1 VLSPDTAVLAP
12 VVASSAGRRFESD
25 RREDVSLHTVL
36 PSRRLAAL
44 LSAVCFCS
52 GFSSLVYQVAWQR
65 LLTIHYGIGAI
76 SIALIV
82 SVFMLGLGLGS
93 LIGGRLAER
102 VREPYL
108 LYASIEGALG
118 LSGLL
123 SLPLILWLGRISA
136 DYTPAASFAW
146 LFALLVVSTLP
157 MGTTLPLLTTMYTRG
172 TGDFIRRLS
181 HLYFLNTL
189 GAAAGAIVT
198 GYVLVSLVG
207 LDGCVYVAAGINVVL
222 AAAILQ
228 ARRMAQHAPA
238 AVPLD
243 PPAPESTLSLGRL
256 AYVLVFVTG
265 MVAIGYE
272 IVWYRVIGVLVKDSP
287 YAFASVLAVYLLG
300 VAMGSRWV
308 HRFLERRPGAFH
320 TDVFFTLQFLIGVA
334 TLATFAGYYY
344 LTRYPPVAALTR
356 LSFAADLH
364 PSLALVTW
372 RQGLPGL
379 ADLFLLV
386 DVFVWPMAFMFVPTV
401 LMGASFPLISSLALR
416 HRSCEGAAVGTTLGF
431 SVLGNVAGGLITA
444 LVLLPAI
451 GTELTVLGFGAI
463 GLLFGMAPTTA
474 NGSWLPALPRR
485 IGVLA
490 LVILAVVIFPR
501 RGALYAEMHVPPF
514 TPRSAQFEEGRD
526 AVVMTY
532 EAGDRM
538 RNFINGQGHGY
549 RPGELFL
556 AEAIE
561 ALSAA
566 PSPRK
571 VLVVGFGAG
580 SIAEAALGSP
590 EVEQVTI
597 VELCGSVIRNLRKF
611 PGLAATLE
619 DARVRVVIDDGRR
632 LLLRND
638 ERFDL
643 ILMDPVRTTTAYA
656 NNLHSRQFFALAAAR
671 LAEGGVLMVG
681 GIGNGAIVP
690 RTLLAVF
697 AHVRAYPEFSV
708 ASQRP
713 LIRNHDRRNRLLAAY
728 PEATRARILELAQD
742 SLEGEAL
749 EAATAGAPINEDW
762 RPVTEYYLGLQLRQW
777 RERTGSR

>member
-1 VLSPDTAVLAP
+1 MTDRRDHVSPD
-12 VVASSAGRRFESD
+12 
-25 RREDVSLHTVL
+25 TVL

-52 GFSSLVYQVAWQR
+52 GFSGLVYQVAWQR
-65 LLTIHYGIGAI
+65 LLTIYVGVGAT

-82 SVFMLGLGLGS
+82 SVYMFGLGLGS
-93 LIGGRLAER
+93 LIGSRLAGR
-102 VREPYL
+102 AREPYR
-108 LYASIEGALG
+108 LYAAVEGALG
-118 LSGLL
+118 ISGLV
-123 SLPLILWLGRISA
+123 SLPLILWFGRSSV

-146 LFALLVVSTLP
+146 LFALLAVPTFL
-157 MGTTLPLLTTMYTRG
+157 MGVTLPLLTTMYARG
-172 TGDFIRRLS
+172 TGEFIRRVS

-198 GYVLVSLVG
+198 GYLLVSLVG

-228 ARRMAQHAPA
+228 ARRMAQHADA
-238 AVPLD
+238 AVPPD
-243 PPAPESTLSLGRL
+243 PPAPKPALALGRL
-256 AYVLVFVTG
+256 PYPLVFVTG

-287 YAFASVLAVYLLG
+287 YAFASVLGVYLFG
-300 VAMGSRWV
+300 VALGSRWV
-308 HRFLERRPGAFH
+308 HRFLVRRPGVSH
-320 TDVFFTLQFLIGVA
+320 RDVFFTLQFLIGVA

-344 LTRYPPVAALTR
+344 LTRYTPVEALTR
-356 LSFAADLH
+356 LSFATDLH
-364 PSLALVTW
+364 PSLAPVAR
-372 RQGLPGL
+372 RQGLPSV

-401 LMGASFPLISSLALR
+401 FMGASFPLISSLALR
-416 HRSCEGAAVGTTLGF
+416 RRGGEGAAVGTTLGF

-451 GTELTVLGFGAI
+451 GTEMTVLCFGVL
-463 GLLFGMAPTTA
+463 GLLCGMAPLTA
-474 NGSWLPALPRR
+474 HGSRLPVSVRR
-485 IGVLA
+485 AGVLA
-490 LVILAVVIFPR
+490 LVILAVVVFPR
-501 RGALYAEMHVPPF
+501 RGALYTEMHVPPF

-526 AVVMTY
+526 AIVMTY

-556 AEAIE
+556 AEAVE

-566 PSPRK
+566 PSPRQ

-580 SIAEAALGSP
+580 SITEAALGSTD
-590 EVEQVTI
+590 VERVTI

-611 PGLAATLE
+611 PGLAATME

-632 LLLRND
+632 VLLQHD

-656 NNLHSRQFFALAAAR
+656 NNLHSREFFALAAAR

-681 GIGNGAIVP
+681 GIGDGAIVP

-697 AHVRAYPEFSV
+697 AHVRAYPEFSL
-708 ASQRP
+708 ASQSP
-713 LIRNHDRRNRLLAAY
+713 LIRNDDRRHRLLAAY

-742 SLEGEAL
+742 SLEGGAL
-749 EAATAGAPINEDW
+749 EAATAGSPINEDW
-762 RPVTEYYLGLQLRQW
+762 RPVSEYYLGLQLRH
-777 RERTGSR
+777 SRGG

>member
-1 VLSPDTAVLAP
+1 MTEDREHVSP
-12 VVASSAGRRFESD
+12 S
-25 RREDVSLHTVL
+25 TV
-36 PSRRLAAL
+36 PSSRRPAAL

-52 GFSSLVYQVAWQR
+52 GFASLVCQVAWQR

-102 VREPYL
+102 AREPRL
-108 LYASIEGALG
+108 LYAGVEAALG
-118 LSGLL
+118 ASGFV
-123 SLPLILWLGRISA
+123 SLPLILWLGRNSA
-136 DYTPAASFAW
+136 DSTPAASFAW
-146 LFALLVVSTLP
+146 LFAFLIVPTLL
-157 MGTTLPLLTTMYTRG
+157 MGITLPLLTTMYARG
-172 TGDFIRRLS
+172 TGDFIRRVS
-181 HLYFLNTL
+181 HLYFINTL

-198 GYVLVSLVG
+198 GYLLVSLVG
-207 LDGCVYVAAGINVVL
+207 LDGCIYLAAGINGVL
-222 AAAILQ
+222 AVTILQ
-228 ARRMAQHAPA
+228 TRGMAEHPRV
-238 AVPLD
+238 AVPPG
-243 PPAPESTLSLGRL
+243 PPAPESTQIPGRL

-308 HRFLERRPGAFH
+308 HRFLVRRPGVSH
-320 TDVFFTLQFLIGVA
+320 RDVFFTLQFLIGMA

-344 LTRYPPVAALTR
+344 LTRYTPVEALTR
-356 LSFAADLH
+356 LSFSNDLH
-364 PSLALVTW
+364 PSLALVTS
-372 RQGLPGL
+372 RQGLPAV
-379 ADLFLLV
+379 ADLFLV
-386 DVFVWPMAFMFVPTV
+386 FDVFLWPMAFMFVPTV
-401 LMGASFPLISSLALR
+401 FMGASFPLISSLALR
-416 HRSCEGAAVGTTLGF
+416 RRGGEGAAVGTTLGF
-431 SVLGNVAGGLITA
+431 GVLGNVAGGLITA
-444 LVLLPAI
+444 LLLLPAI
-451 GTELTVLGFGAI
+451 GTEMTVLGFGAV
-463 GLLFGMAPTTA
+463 GLLSGMAPMTA
-474 NGSWLPALPRR
+474 SGSCLPASPRR
-485 IGVLA
+485 IGVLM

-501 RGALYAEMHVPPF
+501 RGALYAVMHVPPF
-514 TPRSAQFEEGRD
+514 PPRSAQFEEGRD

-561 ALSAA
+561 AISAA
-566 PSPRK
+566 PSPRR

-580 SIAEAALGSP
+580 SITEAALGSP

-611 PGLAATLE
+611 PGLAATLD

-656 NNLHSRQFFALAAAR
+656 NNVHSRQFFALAAAR

-681 GIGNGAIVP
+681 GIGNGAVIP
-690 RTLLAVF
+690 RTLMAVF
-697 AHVRAYPEFSV
+697 AHVRACPEFSL
-708 ASQRP
+708 ASQLP
-713 LIRNHDRRNRLLAAY
+713 LIRDDDRRNRLLAAY
-728 PEATRARILELAQD
+728 PDATRVRILELAQD
-742 SLEGEAL
+742 CLEGEAL
-749 EAATAGAPINEDW
+749 DAATARSPINEDW

-777 RERTGSR
+777 LESARSR

>member
-1 VLSPDTAVLAP
+1 MT
-12 VVASSAGRRFESD
+12 D
-25 RREDVSLHTVL
+25 RREHGSSDTVL

-52 GFSSLVYQVAWQR
+52 GFSGLVYQVAWQR

-76 SIALIV
+76 SVALIV
-82 SVFMLGLGLGS
+82 SVYMLGLGPGS
-93 LIGGRLAER
+93 LIGGRLTQRAR
-102 VREPYL
+102 DPYL
-108 LYASIEGALG
+108 LYAGVEGAIG
-118 LSGLL
+118 VSGLV

-136 DYTPAASFAW
+136 DDTPASSFAW

-157 MGTTLPLLTTMYTRG
+157 MGTTLPLLTTMYARG
-172 TGDFIRRLS
+172 TGGFIRRVS
-181 HLYFLNTL
+181 HLYNLNTL

-222 AAAILQ
+222 AAATLQ
-228 ARRMAQHAPA
+228 ARRMARHAPA
-238 AVPLD
+238 AVPPD
-243 PPAPESTLSLGRL
+243 PPAPPAPPAPETEHTLGRL

-300 VAMGSRWV
+300 VALGSRWV
-308 HRFLERRPGAFH
+308 HRFLDRRPGVSH
-320 TDVFFTLQFLIGVA
+320 RDVFFTLQFLIGAA

-344 LTRYPPVAALTR
+344 LTRYTTVAALTR

-372 RQGLPGL
+372 RQGLPAV
-379 ADLFLLV
+379 ADLFLFV
-386 DVFVWPMAFMFVPTV
+386 DVFLWPMAFMFVPTV
-401 LMGASFPLISSLALR
+401 FMGASFPLISSLALR
-416 HRSCEGAAVGTTLGF
+416 RLGGEGAAVGTTLGF

-451 GTELTVLGFGAI
+451 GTELTVLCFGAM
-463 GLLFGMAPTTA
+463 GLLFGMAPMTA
-474 NGSWLPALPRR
+474 NGLLLSVLPWR
-485 IGVLA
+485 IGVLT
-490 LVILAVVIFPR
+490 LVILSVVTFPR

-514 TPRSAQFEEGRD
+514 APGSAQFEEGRD

-580 SIAEAALGSP
+580 SITEAALGSP
-590 EVEQVTI
+590 EVEEVTI

-611 PGLAATLE
+611 PSLAATL
-619 DARVRVVIDDGRR
+619 DDVRVRVVIDDGRR
-632 LLLRND
+632 LLQRND

-656 NNLHSRQFFALAAAR
+656 NNLHSRQFFELATAR
-671 LAEGGVLMVG
+671 LAEGGILVVG
-681 GIGNGAIVP
+681 GIGDGAVVP

-697 AHVRAYPEFSV
+697 AHVRAYSGFSV

-713 LIRNHDRRNRLLAAY
+713 LLRNHDRRNGLLSAY
-728 PEATRARILELAQD
+728 PEATRARILELAHN

-749 EAATAGAPINEDW
+749 EAATARSPINQDW

-777 RERTGSR
+777 VESAGSR

>member
-1 VLSPDTAVLAP
+1 MA
-12 VVASSAGRRFESD
+12 D
-25 RREDVSLHTVL
+25 RREHVSSDTVL
-36 PSRRLAAL
+36 SSRRLAAL

-52 GFSSLVYQVAWQR
+52 GFSGLVYQVAWQR

-82 SVFMLGLGLGS
+82 SVYMLGLGLGS
-93 LIGGRLAER
+93 LIGGRLTQRA
-102 VREPYL
+102 REPYL
-108 LYASIEGALG
+108 LYAGVEGAIG
-118 LSGLL
+118 VSGLV

-157 MGTTLPLLTTMYTRG
+157 MGTTLPLLTTMYARG
-172 TGDFIRRLS
+172 TGGFIRRVS
-181 HLYFLNTL
+181 HLYYLNTL

-222 AAAILQ
+222 AAATLQ
-228 ARRMAQHAPA
+228 ARRMARHAPA
-238 AVPLD
+238 AVPPD
-243 PPAPESTLSLGRL
+243 PPAPETEHALGRL

-300 VAMGSRWV
+300 VALGSRWV
-308 HRFLERRPGAFH
+308 HRFLDRRPGVSH
-320 TDVFFTLQFLIGVA
+320 RDVFFTLQFLIGAA

-344 LTRYPPVAALTR
+344 LTRYTTVAALTR

-372 RQGLPGL
+372 RQGLPAV
-379 ADLFLLV
+379 ADLFLFV
-386 DVFVWPMAFMFVPTV
+386 DVFLWPMAFMFVPTV
-401 LMGASFPLISSLALR
+401 FMGASFPLISSLALR
-416 HRSCEGAAVGTTLGF
+416 RLGGEGAAVGTTLGF

-451 GTELTVLGFGAI
+451 GTELTVLCFGAM
-463 GLLFGMAPTTA
+463 GLLFGMAPMTA
-474 NGSWLPALPRR
+474 NGSLLPALPRR
-485 IGVLA
+485 IGVLT
-490 LVILAVVIFPR
+490 LVILSVVTFPR

-514 TPRSAQFEEGRD
+514 APGSAQFEEGRD

-580 SIAEAALGSP
+580 SITEAALGSP
-590 EVEQVTI
+590 EVEEVTI

-611 PGLAATLE
+611 PSLAATL
-619 DARVRVVIDDGRR
+619 DDVRVRVVIDDGRR
-632 LLLRND
+632 LLQRND

-656 NNLHSRQFFALAAAR
+656 NNLHSRQFFELATAR
-671 LAEGGVLMVG
+671 LAEGGILVVG
-681 GIGNGAIVP
+681 GIGDGAVVP

-697 AHVRAYPEFSV
+697 AHVRAYSGFSV

-713 LIRNHDRRNRLLAAY
+713 LLRNHDRRNGLLSAY
-728 PEATRARILELAQD
+728 PEATRARILELAHN

-749 EAATAGAPINEDW
+749 EAATARSPINQDW

-777 RERTGSR
+777 VESAGSR

>member
-1 VLSPDTAVLAP
+1 MT
-12 VVASSAGRRFESD
+12 D
-25 RREDVSLHTVL
+25 RREHVSPHTVL

-52 GFSSLVYQVAWQR
+52 GFSGLVYQVAWQR

-82 SVFMLGLGLGS
+82 SVSMLGLGLGS
-93 LIGGRLAER
+93 LVGGRLTQRA
-102 VREPYL
+102 REPYL
-108 LYASIEGALG
+108 LYAGVEGAIG
-118 LSGLL
+118 VSGLV

-157 MGTTLPLLTTMYTRG
+157 MGTTLPLLTTMYARG
-172 TGDFIRRLS
+172 TGAFIRRVS
-181 HLYFLNTL
+181 HLYYLNTL

-198 GYVLVSLVG
+198 GYLLVSIVG

-228 ARRMAQHAPA
+228 ARRMAQHARA
-238 AVPLD
+238 AVPPAPPD
-243 PPAPESTLSLGRL
+243 PPAPETEHTLGRL

-300 VAMGSRWV
+300 VALGSRWV
-308 HRFLERRPGAFH
+308 HRFLDRRPGVSH
-320 TDVFFTLQFLIGVA
+320 RDVFFTLQFLIGAA

-344 LTRYPPVAALTR
+344 LTRYTPAGALTR
-356 LSFAADLH
+356 LSFSADLH
-364 PSLALVTW
+364 PSLALVTGP
-372 RQGLPGL
+372 QGLPAV
-379 ADLFLLV
+379 ADLFLFV
-386 DVFVWPMAFMFVPTV
+386 DVFLWPMAFMFVPTV
-401 LMGASFPLISSLALR
+401 CMGASFPLISSLALR
-416 HRSCEGAAVGTTLGF
+416 RLGGEGAAVGTTLGF

-451 GTELTVLGFGAI
+451 GTEQTVLCFGAM
-463 GLLFGMAPTTA
+463 GLLFGMAPMTA
-474 NGSWLPALPRR
+474 NGSLLPALPRR
-485 IGVLA
+485 IGVLT
-490 LVILAVVIFPR
+490 LVILSVVTFPR

-514 TPRSAQFEEGRD
+514 APGSAQFEEGRD

-580 SIAEAALGSP
+580 SITEAALGSP
-590 EVEQVTI
+590 EVEEVTI

-611 PGLAATLE
+611 PSLAATL
-619 DARVRVVIDDGRR
+619 DDVRVRVVIDDGRR
-632 LLLRND
+632 LLQRND

-656 NNLHSRQFFALAAAR
+656 NNLHSRQFFELATAR
-671 LAEGGVLMVG
+671 LAEGGILMVG
-681 GIGNGAIVP
+681 GIGDGAVVP

-697 AHVRAYPEFSV
+697 AHVRAYSGFSV

-713 LIRNHDRRNRLLAAY
+713 LLRNHDRRNGLLAAY
-728 PEATRARILELAQD
+728 PEATRARILELAQN

-749 EAATAGAPINEDW
+749 EAATARSPINQDW

-777 RERTGSR
+777 VESAGSR

>member
-1 VLSPDTAVLAP
+1 MA
-12 VVASSAGRRFESD
+12 D
-25 RREDVSLHTVL
+25 RRDHVSPHTVL
-36 PSRRLAAL
+36 SSRRLAAI

-93 LIGGRLAER
+93 LVGGRLAER
-102 VREPYL
+102 VRRPYL
-108 LYASIEGALG
+108 FYAGVEAALG
-118 LSGLL
+118 VSGLV

-157 MGTTLPLLTTMYTRG
+157 MGVTLPLLTTMYARG
-172 TGDFIRRLS
+172 TGDFIGRVS

-222 AAAILQ
+222 AATILQ
-228 ARRMAQHAPA
+228 AGRMAQCARVAIPSG
-238 AVPLD
+238 PPS
-243 PPAPESTLSLGRL
+243 PPAPESTLILGRL

-308 HRFLERRPGAFH
+308 HRWLDRRPGISPR
-320 TDVFFTLQFLIGVA
+320 DVFFTLQFLIGVA

-344 LTRYPPVAALTR
+344 LTRYTPVEVLIR
-356 LSFAADLH
+356 LSFSTDLH
-364 PSLALVTW
+364 PSLALVTS
-372 RQGLPGL
+372 RHGLPEV

-386 DVFVWPMAFMFVPTV
+386 DVFLWPMAFMFVPTV
-401 LMGASFPLISSLALR
+401 FMGASFPLISSLALR
-416 HRSCEGAAVGTTLGF
+416 RRGGEGAAVGTTLGF
-431 SVLGNVAGGLITA
+431 SVLGNVAGGLVTA

-451 GTELTVLGFGAI
+451 GTELTVLCFGAI

-514 TPRSAQFEEGRD
+514 APESAQFEEGRD

-561 ALSAA
+561 ALSVA

-580 SIAEAALGSP
+580 SITEAALGSP

-611 PGLAATLE
+611 PSLAATL
-619 DARVRVVIDDGRR
+619 DDGRVRVVIDDGRR
-632 LLLRND
+632 LLLQNG

-681 GIGNGAIVP
+681 GIGDGAIVP

-697 AHVRAYPEFSV
+697 AHVRAYPEFSL

-713 LIRNHDRRNRLLAAY
+713 LIRNDDRRNRLLADY

-742 SLEGEAL
+742 SLEGDAL
-749 EAATAGAPINEDW
+749 QAATARSPINEDW

-777 RERTGSR
+777 IESARTR

>member
-1 VLSPDTAVLAP
+1 LT
-12 VVASSAGRRFESD
+12 D
-25 RREDVSLHTVL
+25 RRDHVSPNTVL

-76 SIALIV
+76 SIVLIV
-82 SVFMLGLGLGS
+82 SVYMLGLGLGS

-102 VREPYL
+102 AREPYL
-108 LYASIEGALG
+108 LYAGVEGALG

-157 MGTTLPLLTTMYTRG
+157 MGTTLPLLTTMYARG
-172 TGDFIRRLS
+172 TGDFIRRVS
-181 HLYFLNTL
+181 HLYYLNTL
-189 GAAAGAIVT
+189 GAAVGAIVT

-207 LDGCVYVAAGINVVL
+207 LDGCVYVAAGINVAV
-222 AAAILQ
+222 AATILQ
-228 ARRMAQHAPA
+228 ARRMARHARA
-238 AVPLD
+238 AVPPD
-243 PPAPESTLSLGRL
+243 PHAPGPPHALGRL
-256 AYVLVFVTG
+256 AYLLVFVTG

-300 VAMGSRWV
+300 VALGSRWV
-308 HRFLERRPGAFH
+308 HRFLDRRPGVSH
-320 TDVFFTLQFLIGVA
+320 RDVFFTLQFLIGVA

-344 LTRYPPVAALTR
+344 LTRYTPVAALTR

-372 RQGLPGL
+372 PQGLPGG

-386 DVFVWPMAFMFVPTV
+386 DVFLWPMAFMFVPTV
-401 LMGASFPLISSLALR
+401 FMGASFPLISSQALR
-416 HRSCEGAAVGTTLGF
+416 RRGGEGAAVGTTLGF

-451 GTELTVLGFGAI
+451 GTELTVLCFGAV
-463 GLLFGMAPTTA
+463 GLLFGMARMSA

-485 IGVLA
+485 IGVLT

-514 TPRSAQFEEGRD
+514 APESAQFEEGRD

-580 SIAEAALGSP
+580 SITEAALASP
-590 EVEQVTI
+590 EVEEVTI

-611 PGLAATLE
+611 QGLAATLD

-632 LLLRND
+632 LLLQND

-671 LAEGGVLMVG
+671 LTEGGVLMVG
-681 GIGNGAIVP
+681 GIGNGAVIR

-697 AHVRAYPEFSV
+697 AHVRAYPEFSL

-713 LIRNHDRRNRLLAAY
+713 LIRNDDRRNRLLAAY
-728 PEATRARILELAQD
+728 PDATRVRILELAQD
-742 SLEGEAL
+742 CLEGEAL
-749 EAATAGAPINEDW
+749 EAATARSLINEDW

-777 RERTGSR
+777 LESARSR